1 MVYHTLV
8 ALQLVNCTMSNGALA
23 TFLPSWQRHLDGDCN
38 MLRKT
43 RYYAV
48 CRRLPI
54 YLVSW
59 ARVED
64 MGEELVSDV
73 NFPGW
78 IILAEA
84 VP

>member
-1 MVYHTLV
+1 
-8 ALQLVNCTMSNGALA
+8 
-23 TFLPSWQRHLDGDCN
+23 

-43 RYYAV
+43 VNIAV
-48 CRRLPI
+48 CLGRSLPV

-59 ARVED
+59 ACVED
-64 MGEELVSDV
+64 VGEELVSDV

>member
-1 MVYHTLV
+1 
-8 ALQLVNCTMSNGALA
+8 MSNGALA
-23 TFLPSWQRHLDGDCN
+23 TFLPSWHRHLNKDCN

-43 RYYAV
+43 VNIAV
-48 CRRLPI
+48 CLGRSLPV
-54 YLVSW
+54 YLVPW
-59 ARVED
+59 ACVED
-64 MGEELVSDV
+64 VGEELVSDV